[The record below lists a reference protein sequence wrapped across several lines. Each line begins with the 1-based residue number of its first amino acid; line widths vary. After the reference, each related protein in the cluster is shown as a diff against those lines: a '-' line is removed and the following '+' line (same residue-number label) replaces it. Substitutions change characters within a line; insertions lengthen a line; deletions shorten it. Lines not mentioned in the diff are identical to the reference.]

1 MNNKT
6 YNDGIINVYK
16 EKNNLATTNF
26 NEKKNT
32 KTLDD
37 MELVIPLAFKEM
49 SKRQQDFD
57 FANTLGH
64 SLTMKV
70 KTRLVDDVKNSH
82 KVIYAGSIYDII
94 YLDADRINKELYIYM
109 EEVRPINA

>member
-6 YNDGIINVYK
+6 YNNGIIKVYK
-16 EKNNLATTNF
+16 EKNNLASTNF

-37 MELVIPLAFKEM
+37 MEFIISLAFKEM
-49 SKRQQDFD
+49 SKRQQDFE

-64 SLTMKV
+64 SLSMKV
-70 KTRLVDDVKNSH
+70 KTRLVDVVKNSH

-94 YLDADRINKELYIYM
+94 YLDADRINNELYIYM
-109 EEVRPINA
+109 EEVRPLNA

>member
-6 YNDGIINVYK
+6 YNDGIIDVYQ
-16 EKNNLATTNF
+16 EKDNLTTTNF
-26 NEKKNT
+26 NEKKNV

-37 MELVIPLAFKEM
+37 MEKIITLSFKEM
-49 SKRQQDFD
+49 SKRQQDFE

-94 YLDADRINKELYIYM
+94 YLDTDRINKELYIYM
-109 EEVRPINA
+109 EEVRPLNA

>member
-6 YNDGIINVYK
+6 YNNGIIEVYK
-16 EKNNLATTNF
+16 EKKNLATTNF

-37 MELVIPLAFKEM
+37 MELVISLAFKEM
-49 SKRQQDFD
+49 SKRQQDFE

-94 YLDADRINKELYIYM
+94 YLDADKINKELYIYM